1 MPIQDWRV
9 SAAQALY
16 LQCFRLLPASQGC
29 RHDAGAAPPVHH
41 CHNPQRLFLR
51 RVGYHVVTNNGEPQ
65 GPRGE
70 LRASVALMRKQ
81 HKAANGA
88 QYVLADMASR
98 RRIVFCDK
106 FSNLGDVLR
115 GEGVKV
121 KALFGGHSGER
132 FLSN

>member
-1 MPIQDWRV
+1 MTRGLRRPCIT
-9 SAAQALY
+9 A
-16 LQCFRLLPASQGC
+16 
-29 RHDAGAAPPVHH
+29 
-41 CHNPQRLFLR
+41 HNPQRLFVR

-88 QYVLADMASR
+88 QYVLADTASR

-106 FSNLGDVLR
+106 FPISVMSCAAR
-115 GEGVKV
+115 G
-121 KALFGGHSGER
+121 
-132 FLSN
+132 